1 MAAAVNKNIWGG
13 KVITALTGSV
23 AFLAVAILY
32 ILLAMGLPYGDF
44 AMGGKYKVM
53 PKQMRVACAISVL
66 IQLVAIM
73 FILQAGNV
81 ISIDALKTIAKG
93 VCYFF
98 AFYLIVNTIMNALS
112 NSKKEKLVMTPL
124 SFLTAI
130 CFLIT
135 AMNG

>member
-1 MAAAVNKNIWGG
+1 MT
-13 KVITALTGSV
+13 TALIGSV
-23 AFLAVAILY
+23 SFLAVAILY

-44 AMGGKYKVM
+44 AMGGKHKVM
-53 PKQMRVACAISVL
+53 PKQLRVACAISVL
-66 IQLVAIM
+66 IQLIAIL

-98 AFYLIVNTIMNALS
+98 AVYLIVNTIMNALS
-112 NSKKEKLVMTPL
+112 KSKKEKLVMTPL

-135 AMNG
+135 AMNS